1 MGFFVFSCDV
11 NKSISPFSYTLFLF
25 LTTFLDSENHISKAI
40 QTKIK
45 CNAVDYSLIKS
56 KKAVT
61 FIKKCLTTNPASRI
75 TASKA
80 LRDPWIIQT
89 KEKIIM
95 PNSLIA
101 AFQQFMRCT
110 PVKRIAYNILAR
122 KADSKQIMAY
132 RDIFRNLDVTHS
144 NTLTRVEFVTG
155 FTSSGFSEEEL
166 EDLFTKLDIN
176 CNDEILYTEFM
187 AGTMADDEI
196 DEQQLLEA
204 FEQMDVDNS
213 GYVSK
218 KNLLSLL
225 GNSQSVKD
233 SGLAATLKNFKQLSF
248 HEFRA
253 LFAEN
258 HLDRSLHAFEE
269 IHESD
274 ESEEDDF

>member
-1 MGFFVFSCDV
+1 M
-11 NKSISPFSYTLFLF
+11 
-25 LTTFLDSENHISKAI
+25 
-40 QTKIK
+40 
-45 CNAVDYSLIKS
+45 
-56 KKAVT
+56 
-61 FIKKCLTTNPASRI
+61 
-75 TASKA
+75 
-80 LRDPWIIQT
+80 
-89 KEKIIM
+89 
-95 PNSLIA
+95 IA

-132 RDIFRNLDVTHS
+132 RDIFRNLDVTQS